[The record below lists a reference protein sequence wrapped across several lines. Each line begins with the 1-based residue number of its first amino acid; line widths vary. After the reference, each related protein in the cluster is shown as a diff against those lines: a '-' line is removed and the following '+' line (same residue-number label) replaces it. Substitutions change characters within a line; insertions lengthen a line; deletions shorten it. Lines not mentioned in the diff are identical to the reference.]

1 MKRRKF
7 YLYNPETDNFE
18 RFYPSIKDRLKTIST
33 VVIIGLVL
41 AFGFYFIIYYLFET
55 PTVANLTSENEEL
68 KQELKQSEST
78 YSLLERRLNST
89 MKIMEAIQQRDS
101 NLYRVL
107 LQMNPLID
115 KEINQEVKVIEEIPK
130 VGKMGD
136 AQLVARLSR
145 MMDTLD
151 RNLLHQTISFDQI
164 KDIALNMRDQLDHT
178 PAVLPIHVNDYT
190 VSSGFGTRIDPVLD
204 VPKFH
209 AGLDMPAAIGT
220 KVYATADGTVSFA
233 GQKEGYGN
241 CVDINHGYNYDT
253 RYAHLS
259 KILVPNGKS
268 VKRGELIG
276 LVGSTGKSTGPHL
289 HYEVH
294 FKNEPQNPVGYFFLD
309 VSPDQYESMVNRANS
324 AGHVMD

>member
-1 MKRRKF
+1 MRRRKF

-18 RFYPSIKDRLKTIST
+18 RFYPSIKDRLKTISA
-33 VVIIGLVL
+33 VIIFGLIL

-55 PTVANLTSENEEL
+55 PTVENLTAENEEL
-68 KQELKQSEST
+68 RQELKQSEGT

-89 MKIMEAIQQRDS
+89 MKIMDAIQQRDS

-107 LQMNPLID
+107 LQMNPLTD
-115 KEINQEVKVIEEIPK
+115 KAINQEVKVIEEIPK

-151 RNLLHQTISFDQI
+151 RNMLHQTISFDQI

-178 PAVLPIHVNDYT
+178 PSVLPLHIKDYT
-190 VSSGFGTRIDPVLD
+190 VSSGFGMRIDPILD
-204 VPKFH
+204 IPKFH
-209 AGLDMPAAIGT
+209 AGLDMPAEVGT
-220 KVYATADGTVSFA
+220 KVYASADGIVSFS
-233 GQKEGYGN
+233 GVKEGYGN
-241 CVDINHGYNYDT
+241 CIDINHGYNYST

-259 KILVPNGKS
+259 KTLVPNGKRI
-268 VKRGELIG
+268 KRGELIG

-309 VSPDQYESMVNRANS
+309 ISPDQYESMVNRANS